1 MAMRA
6 MAILGVLACVP
17 GCTGDEVAADDPATG
32 AESSAVS
39 CPEGW
44 APPPV
49 RTGRK
54 FEVDLAAILAMR
66 MHEVNEVV
74 LDMAQR
80 EEIAQLLYRAY
91 QLDPQLAYIEA
102 QREFSMN
109 ELLVTAALPEVRAAW
124 DQGRLETG
132 VAALDALLAEHGAV
146 EVISFDNA
154 AAYVITF
161 DSYLY
166 MPLLAAVLEDT
177 EGIDTAD
184 VAGYF
189 SIGASC
195 DDIELTRHEG
205 DWLVTFTM
213 GWGIESIPSSCHL
226 RHWWTVRLSDDGTT
240 VFDGEGGAPLSCPAL

>member
-1 MAMRA
+1 MMMRA

-17 GCTGDEVAADDPATG
+17 GCTGDDEAADAPASSN
-32 AESSAVS
+32 ESAVS
-39 CPEGW
+39 CWEGW

-80 EEIAQLLYRAY
+80 EEIEQLLYRAY

-109 ELLVTAALPEVRAAW
+109 ELLVTAELPEVRAAW

-146 EVISFDNA
+146 EVTSFDNA

-161 DSYLY
+161 DNYLY
-166 MPLLAAVLEDT
+166 MPLLAAMLEDT

-189 SIGASC
+189 YLGAVC
-195 DDIELTRHEG
+195 DDIELIRHEG
-205 DWLVTFTM
+205 DWLLSFTM

-226 RHWWTVRLSDDGTT
+226 AHWWTVRLSDDGTAR
-240 VFDGEGGAPLSCPAL
+240 FDGEGGDPLSCPAL